1 MQMMTM
7 TPRDDIPTRDK
18 PMIPTHRRVRAVVWL
33 LAPRT
38 SSRPAAHRDALKGRT
53 YGRTASRPGKSHIK
67 ILARRDRSTYGITGV
82 CSDALKLGRSLAVGK
97 FSDAIRGPFVR
108 ADPTGPICSVQAD
121 PWDLCEK
128 IK

>member
-1 MQMMTM
+1 SPNGPEEWSQWRPDLNEQQSFRRGQPQRAERTKVQMMTM

-67 ILARRDRSTYGITGV
+67 ILARRDRSTYGITTRPVLSAG
-82 CSDALKLGRSLAVGK
+82 LR
-97 FSDAIRGPFVR
+97 R
-108 ADPTGPICSVQAD
+108 A
-121 PWDLCEK
+121 
-128 IK
+128 